1 LVLPYMLG
9 LDVISFS
16 ISMSLLFFCVLV
28 FNKKK
33 KIGGEDAELFF
44 FLLIA
49 FQILHVFLPDIS
61 VHCALIKYAYI

>member
-1 LVLPYMLG
+1 MLG

-16 ISMSLLFFCVLV
+16 EHVFVVFLFIDFQQ
-28 FNKKK
+28 KKK
-33 KIGGEDAELFF
+33 KIWGEDAELYF

-61 VHCALIKYAYI
+61 IHCALIKYAYI